1 MMKETRKKKKF
12 IQFSLKLRFQGQKN
26 PQKYKKP
33 NNVVPCR
40 L

>member
-26 PQKYKKP
+26 PQKF
-33 NNVVPCR
+33 
-40 L
+40 